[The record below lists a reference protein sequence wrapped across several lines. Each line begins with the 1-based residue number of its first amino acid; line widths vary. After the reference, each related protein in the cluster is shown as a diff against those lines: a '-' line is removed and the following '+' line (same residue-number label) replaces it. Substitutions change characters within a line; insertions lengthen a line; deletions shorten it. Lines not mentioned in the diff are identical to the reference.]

1 MPTEIAVTD
10 DEVIAAG
17 RTLESRGK
25 LVTGHTLRQVT
36 RRGDPKRLAAVWKD
50 HQVAQEPPPPV
61 ITLPP
66 EVEEMLAAERERV
79 SLSLQA
85 MVLGLWQA
93 ADRIADGRV
102 KLALA
107 ALQGQFDEQ
116 AVDLAAAE
124 ESLMQAEADRDAA
137 SAESDRRGETIREL
151 ERQLATETGR
161 LEQSQRELQATE
173 ARAKAAIDEA
183 QQTGARSREDWT
195 RIQTALTDAERR
207 DAAAEGRLEHTL
219 NSLSDLTNRLKA
231 AEQEARVAL
240 AARATAEGELKAALA
255 RATAAEERLE
265 RRQAAEDETATRKGS
280 GGRPPASE

>member
-10 DEVIAAG
+10 AEVIAAG
-17 RTLESRGK
+17 RTLEARGK

-66 EVEEMLAAERERV
+66 EVEEMMAAERERV
-79 SLSLQA
+79 SLGLEA

-93 ADRIADGRV
+93 ADRISDGRV

-107 ALQGQFDEQ
+107 ELQSQFDEQ

-124 ESLMQAEADRDAA
+124 ESLVQAEADRDAA
-137 SAESDRRGETIREL
+137 TAESDRRGETIHEL
-151 ERQLATETGR
+151 ERQLATESGR
-161 LEQSQRELQATE
+161 LEQSQRELQAAEIRATTAIE
-173 ARAKAAIDEA
+173 DAGHARDRA
-183 QQTGARSREDWT
+183 REDWA
-195 RIQTALTDAERR
+195 RIQTKLTESERR
-207 DAAAEGRLEHTL
+207 DAAAEGRLQYAL
-219 NSLSDLTNRLKA
+219 DSVAALTEQMA
-231 AEQEARVAL
+231 AVEKEGRVAL

-265 RRQAAEDETATRKGS
+265 RRQATEDETATRKGR
-280 GGRPPASE
+280 GTRPPVSE

>member
-10 DEVIAAG
+10 AEVIAAG
-17 RTLESRGK
+17 RTLEARGK

-66 EVEEMLAAERERV
+66 EVEEMMAAERERV
-79 SLSLQA
+79 SLGLEA

-93 ADRIADGRV
+93 ADRISDGRV

-107 ALQGQFDEQ
+107 ELQSQFDEQ

-124 ESLMQAEADRDAA
+124 ESLVQAEADRDAA
-137 SAESDRRGETIREL
+137 TAESDRRGETIHEL
-151 ERQLATETGR
+151 ERQLATESGR
-161 LEQSQRELQATE
+161 LEQSQRELQAAEIRATTAIE
-173 ARAKAAIDEA
+173 DAGHARDRA
-183 QQTGARSREDWT
+183 REDWA
-195 RIQTALTDAERR
+195 RIQTKLTESERR
-207 DAAAEGRLEHTL
+207 DAAAEGRLQYAL
-219 NSLSDLTNRLKA
+219 DSVADLTDRMKA
-231 AEQEARVAL
+231 VEQEARVAL
-240 AARATAEGELKAALA
+240 TALATTQGELKAALA

>member
-10 DEVIAAG
+10 AEVIAAG
-17 RTLESRGK
+17 RTLEARGK

-66 EVEEMLAAERERV
+66 EVEEMMAAERERV
-79 SLSLQA
+79 SLGLEA

-93 ADRIADGRV
+93 ADRISDGRV

-107 ALQGQFDEQ
+107 ELQSQFDEQ

-124 ESLMQAEADRDAA
+124 ESLVQAEADRDAA
-137 SAESDRRGETIREL
+137 TAESDRRGETIHEL
-151 ERQLATETGR
+151 ERQLATESGR
-161 LEQSQRELQATE
+161 LEQSQRELQAAEIRATTAIE
-173 ARAKAAIDEA
+173 DAGHARDRA
-183 QQTGARSREDWT
+183 REDWA
-195 RIQTALTDAERR
+195 RIQTKLSESERR
-207 DAAAEGRLEHTL
+207 DAAAEGRLQYAL
-219 NSLSDLTNRLKA
+219 DSVADLTDRMKA
-231 AEQEARVAL
+231 VEQEARVAL
-240 AARATAEGELKAALA
+240 TALATTQGELKAALA

>member
-10 DEVIAAG
+10 AEVIASG
-17 RTLESRGK
+17 RTLEARGK

-66 EVEEMLAAERERV
+66 EVEEMMAAERERV
-79 SLSLQA
+79 SLGLEA

-93 ADRIADGRV
+93 ADRISDGRV

-107 ALQGQFDEQ
+107 ELQSQFDEQ

-124 ESLMQAEADRDAA
+124 ESLVQAEADRDAA
-137 SAESDRRGETIREL
+137 TAESDRRGETIHEL
-151 ERQLATETGR
+151 ERQLATESGR
-161 LEQSQRELQATE
+161 LEQSQRELQAAEIRATTAIE
-173 ARAKAAIDEA
+173 DAGHARDRA
-183 QQTGARSREDWT
+183 REDWA
-195 RIQTALTDAERR
+195 RIQTKLSESERR
-207 DAAAEGRLEHTL
+207 DAAAEGRLQYAL
-219 NSLSDLTNRLKA
+219 DSVADLTDRMKA
-231 AEQEARVAL
+231 VEQEARVAL
-240 AARATAEGELKAALA
+240 TALATTQGELKAALA